1 MLAALMY
8 GINDIRLTKIDK
20 PAINNDEIL
29 VKVKSVGICGT
40 DLRIIKNGLVGISE
54 NSPRVLGHEISGII
68 EEVGGNISRY
78 KPGMRIAIAPNMG
91 CGSCPNCFRGNH
103 HLCAQYFAL
112 GVHINGGF
120 AEYVKVPEQAVRF
133 GNVFEIPEHISFEE
147 ASIIEP
153 LSCVYNGLQK
163 CKVEPGDDVLI
174 IGAGPIGVMMAKLAK
189 LSGASNVMIANRSLE
204 RLEICK
210 EIDESFITMDSV
222 HMKEE
227 IMKITEGKG
236 ADVIITANS
245 SPEAQILAVE
255 LAAMDGRI
263 NFFGGLAKK
272 DQLVSLNTND
282 IHYKQL
288 TVTGS
293 TKANNDHFGKT
304 LKFIS
309 SGVLDVKKLISAR
322 FSLSEIDEAIT
333 FAQKS
338 KGIKT
343 VVVFD

>member
-1 MLAALMY
+1 MLAALMH
-8 GINDIRLTKIDK
+8 GVNDVRLTEIEK
-20 PAINNDEIL
+20 PTINSYEIL
-29 VKVKSVGICGT
+29 VKVKSIGICGT
-40 DLRIIKNGLVGISE
+40 DLRIIKNGIDGVSE

-68 EEVGGNISRY
+68 EEVGSHITKY

-103 HLCAQYFAL
+103 HLCVQYFAL
-112 GVHINGGF
+112 GVHIDGGF

-133 GNVFEIPEHISFEE
+133 GNIFEIPEHISFEE
-147 ASIIEP
+147 AAIIEP

-189 LSGASNVMIANRSLE
+189 LAGASNVMIANRSLE

-210 EIDESFITMDSV
+210 EIDDTFITMDSV
-222 HMKEE
+222 HMKED
-227 IMKITEGKG
+227 IMRITGGKG
-236 ADVIITANS
+236 ADVIFTANS

-255 LAAMDGRI
+255 LAAIDGRI
-263 NFFGGLAKK
+263 NFFGGLAKN

-288 TVTGS
+288 IVTGT

-309 SGVLDVKKLISAR
+309 SGVIDVKKLISAR
-322 FSLSEIDEAIT
+322 FKLSEFEEALT
-333 FAQKS
+333 FAQRS

-343 VVVFD
+343 VIVFD